1 MARDQTSHGSSGKI
15 LAANAEKKKKSGG
28 FNVVVLI

>member
-15 LAANAEKKKKSGG
+15 LAANTEKKKNKKK
-28 FNVVVLI
+28 VT